1 MNKKY
6 IKYINYIVNN
16 IEKPYFK
23 NMEEQYGVS
32 QGEYESVL
40 SKLLNQPIIIN
51 RSMYGNIII
60 LDKDY
65 NEIYFENSKG
75 MWHTSEYDAND
86 NLIYVETSDGEWV
99 KTEWD
104 ENGNEVYRINEV
116 GFWSK
121 WDYDDNNNV
130 IYYENSDGFW
140 SKHTY
145 DKDGNEIYYEDS
157 RGIRHEI

>member
-6 IKYINYIVNN
+6 ERYINFIVSD
-16 IEKPYFK
+16 IEVPYFF
-23 NMEEQYGVS
+23 NMKEMYGLKDS
-32 QGEYESVL
+32 EYELVL
-40 SKLLNQPIIIN
+40 SKVYNQPVTIRGRDVYN
-51 RSMYGNIII
+51 TNG
-60 LDKDY
+60 
-65 NEIYFENSKG
+65 NEIY
-75 MWHTSEYDAND
+75 
-86 NLIYVETSDGEWV
+86 IETSDGHWR
-99 KTEWD
+99 KTKWD

-130 IYYENSDGFW
+130 IYYEDSDGFW

-157 RGIRHEI
+157 RGVRYEI